1 MTSSSTPTT
10 ARRPRYRSLTRR
22 RRRGGWW
29 TIATTTTTPA
39 KRGEEARRAK
49 ESRGIHFTPGI
60 LLGVGMFFF
69 GITLFVVLLCLGYLS
84 IWPLVFAGVGAVR
97 AVLSFLGQGVD

>member
-1 MTSSSTPTT
+1 
-10 ARRPRYRSLTRR
+10 
-22 RRRGGWW
+22 
-29 TIATTTTTPA
+29 
-39 KRGEEARRAK
+39 
-49 ESRGIHFTPGI
+49 
-60 LLGVGMFFF
+60 MFFF